1 MSLTGNAPL
10 VAPLTGRDTGL
21 ADQGSIYTA
30 SMPTLGTGVIGFA
43 TPTSQAIGE
52 TNPCFTV
59 YNGGSVNIY
68 PLYLRMYVTVI
79 GTTSSTS
86 GIQFTQTTD
95 IGNRSGGSGT
105 FQTMVI
111 SNTSIGATL
120 TPTGVNPSSF
130 KSGATILV
138 GANVTTAATSQKR
151 VVGHMQYRALLPG
164 VVWDEYGFSWGSPT
178 NFASGTPLE
187 VAGTPALSRTVGYA
201 PLVIGP
207 NGFFSIACWFAN
219 LTAAPTFHYEFV
231 YGER

>member
-1 MSLTGNAPL
+1 MSLTGTSPL
-10 VAPLTGRDTGL
+10 VAPLVGRDTGL
-21 ADQGSIYTA
+21 ADQGAVYTA

-43 TPTSQAIGE
+43 TATSQAIGE
-52 TNPCFTV
+52 TNPCFTL

-111 SNTSIGATL
+111 TNSSIGATL
-120 TPTGVNPSSF
+120 TPNGINPSAF

-151 VVGHMQYRALLPG
+151 VVGHMQYRALLPS

-178 NFASGTPLE
+178 NFS
-187 VAGTPALSRTVGYA
+187 AGNVMETAGALSRTVGYA

-219 LTAAPTFHYEFV
+219 LTAAPTFHYEFC

>member
-52 TNPCFTV
+52 TNPCFTL
-59 YNGGSVNIY
+59 YNGGSVNVY

-86 GIQFTQTTD
+86 GVQFTQTVD
-95 IGNRSGGSGT
+95 NGNRSGATGT
-105 FQTMVI
+105 FQTMAI
-111 SNTSIGATL
+111 QNSSIGATQMAN
-120 TPTGVNPSSF
+120 GINPSAF
-130 KSGATILV
+130 KSAATILV

-178 NFASGTPLE
+178 NMSSGTVME
-187 VAGTPALSRTVGYA
+187 AATALSRTVNYA

-207 NGFFSIACWFAN
+207 GGFFSIAYWFAN
-219 LTAAPTFHYEFV
+219 VTASPTFHYEFV